1 LNIESI
7 KLERKQQLMDDI
19 ASYLKSIP
27 AEQAAALT
35 IFRERLAALL
45 PAHTEKLSRGVPFFY
60 YRGKRALGYR
70 ASKGHLSFFI
80 MEGTVLQSFAAELKN
95 WEHGPTVVRFQ
106 PKQPIPLDL
115 LARLVAARLAEIDA
129 QMARKS

>member
-1 LNIESI
+1 MDGATQNQSDKAI
-7 KLERKQQLMDDI
+7 MDDVNFYI
-19 ASYLKSIP
+19 QNLTSSEAKALLK
-27 AEQAAALT
+27 L
-35 IFRERLAALL
+35 RENLAALI

-60 YRGKRALGYR
+60 YRGKRAVGYR

-80 MEGTVLQSFAAELKN
+80 MEGKVLQSFAAELKN

-106 PKQPIPLDL
+106 PNQPIPIGL
-115 LARLVAARLAEIDA
+115 LAPLVAARLAEIDA

>member
-1 LNIESI
+1 MDGATQNQSDKAI
-7 KLERKQQLMDDI
+7 MDDVNF
-19 ASYLKSIP
+19 YLQNLTSSEAK
-27 AEQAAALT
+27 ALLKL
-35 IFRERLAALL
+35 RENLAALI
-45 PAHTEKLSRGVPFFY
+45 PAYTEKLSRGVPFFY
-60 YRGKRALGYR
+60 YRGKRAVGYR

-80 MEGTVLQSFAAELKN
+80 MEGKVLQSFAVELKN

-106 PKQPIPLDL
+106 PNQPIPLDL